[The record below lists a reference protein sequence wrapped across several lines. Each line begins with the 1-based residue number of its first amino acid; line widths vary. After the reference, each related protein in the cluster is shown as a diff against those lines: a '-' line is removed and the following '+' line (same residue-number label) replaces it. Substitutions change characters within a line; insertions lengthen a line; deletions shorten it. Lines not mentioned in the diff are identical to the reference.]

1 VAQNTSGSKIVVGVD
16 GSDGSS
22 SAMRWTAELALRG
35 DAEVIAVHAFP
46 YEAMLGED
54 TNIELLERATAALEG
69 PWTQSLRDLGVPYS
83 TVIAAGDARTF
94 LISVAVERNAKQIV
108 VGSHGYSTLSDL
120 LLGSVAMYLT
130 HHSPVP
136 VTVVRPDGKVAAAL

>member
-1 VAQNTSGSKIVVGVD
+1 
-16 GSDGSS
+16 
-22 SAMRWTAELALRG
+22 MEWTRDLALAG
-35 DAEVIAVHAFP
+35 ESEVIAVHAFP

-69 PWTQSLRDLGVPYS
+69 PWTQPLRDAGVPYS
-83 TVIAAGDARTF
+83 TVIAAGEPRTF
-94 LISVAVERNAKQIV
+94 LISVAVERNAQQIV
-108 VGSHGYSTLSDL
+108 VGSHGHSTLSDL

-136 VTVVRPDGKVAAAL
+136 VTVVRPDGRVAAPS